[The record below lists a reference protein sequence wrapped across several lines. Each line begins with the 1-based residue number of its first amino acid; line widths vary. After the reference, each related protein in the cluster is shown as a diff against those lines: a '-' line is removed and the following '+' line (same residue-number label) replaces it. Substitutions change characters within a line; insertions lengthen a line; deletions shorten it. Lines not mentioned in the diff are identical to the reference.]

1 MGTLKRSEITPF
13 VISQGRSRYLA
24 HSNNVMIAVVDVN
37 DGPAAQPDPPH
48 SHPHEQVSYVASGEI
63 LVIIG
68 EEKTRLSEGDLFTV
82 PPNVPHTIQTL
93 SKHVRLIDAFNPIR
107 KDFLKKQ

>member
-1 MGTLKRSEITPF
+1 
-13 VISQGRSRYLA
+13 
-24 HSNNVMIAVVDVN
+24 MIAVVDVN

-68 EEKTRLSEGDLFTV
+68 EEKTRLSEGTCSRFLQMY
-82 PPNVPHTIQTL
+82 PHTIQTL
-93 SKHVRLIDAFNPIR
+93 SKPRASH
-107 KDFLKKQ
+107 

>member
-1 MGTLKRSEITPF
+1 M
-13 VISQGRSRYLA
+13 
-24 HSNNVMIAVVDVN
+24 
-37 DGPAAQPDPPH
+37 
-48 SHPHEQVSYVASGEI
+48 ASGEI

-68 EEKTRLSEGDLFTV
+68 EEKTRLGEGDLFTV

-107 KDFLKKQ
+107 KDFLKTE

>member
-107 KDFLKKQ
+107 KDFLK

>member
-1 MGTLKRSEITPF
+1 MGTVKRSETAPF
-13 VISQGRSRYLA
+13 IISEGRSRYLA
-24 HSNNVMIAVVDVN
+24 HTDNVMIAVVECN
-37 DGPAAQPDPPH
+37 DGPASQPDPPH

-68 EEKTRLSEGDLFTV
+68 EEKTRLGEGDLFTV
-82 PPNVPHTIQTL
+82 PPDVPHTIQTL

-107 KDFLKKQ
+107 KDFLKKE